1 MSWKGRVGWV
11 LAKAV
16 LQVGAWSDAPRR
28 PMNDLERTTL
38 RGVFGDSLD
47 TTLIEVREGL
57 SGLINVSRRA
67 FVIENTMHLPM
78 PAGTAPMHLIVH
90 EATHVWQFQNGGH
103 AYISDSLHAQA
114 FGDGYQ
120 LEKGLLQGKAWA
132 QLNCE
137 QQATLVE
144 VAWSQ
149 RCFEGRRFILRGRD
163 WTPVFEASRTE
174 WLAGRGAA
182 FTAPGGTRDR

>member
-1 MSWKGRVGWV
+1 MSWKGRVGWA
-11 LAKAV
+11 LARV
-16 LQVGAWSDAPRR
+16 VSQVGTWSSAPRR
-28 PMNDLERTTL
+28 SMSGPERTVLSTI
-38 RGVFGDSLD
+38 FGASINLD
-47 TTLIEVREGL
+47 AIEIREDL
-57 SGLINVSRRA
+57 HGLINLSRRA

-78 PAGTAPMHLIVH
+78 PAGTAPMQLIVH

-103 AYISDSLHAQA
+103 AYIADSIHAQT

-144 VAWSQ
+144 QAWAQ
-149 RCFEGRRFILRGRD
+149 RCFDGRPFIIRGRD
-163 WTPVFEASRTE
+163 WTAAFDAARSQWRT
-174 WLAGRGAA
+174 GQGAA
-182 FTAPGGTRDR
+182 FTAFGGTPDR

>member
-1 MSWKGRVGWV
+1 MSWKGRVGWG
-11 LAKAV
+11 LAKVV
-16 LQVGAWSDAPRR
+16 LQVGAWSGAPRR
-28 PMNDLERTTL
+28 PMNDLERRTL
-38 RGVFGDSLD
+38 RGIFGDSLD
-47 TTLIEVREGL
+47 TGAIEVREAL

-78 PAGTAPMHLIVH
+78 AVGTAPMHLIVH

-103 AYISDSLHAQA
+103 AYITDSLHAQLL
-114 FGDGYQ
+114 GDGYQ
-120 LEKGLLQGKAWA
+120 LEKGLLQGRAWA

-144 VAWSQ
+144 EAWSQ

-163 WTPVFEASRTE
+163 WTHVFEASRTE

-182 FTAPGGTRDR
+182 FTASGETPGR